1 MTHFYQPGEKFHSP
15 GGQFTYQVIGP
26 VCRLYDREELPY
38 PSCSLQWISKQPSWR
53 RIGRRFVPDIS
64 AKQRPSYCVQMVEH
78 PNSQPFVM
86 TLFWQKLTPEQQNW
100 WYVKRLAVVKEI
112 ETVAEVAA

>member
-1 MTHFYQPGEKFHSP
+1 
-15 GGQFTYQVIGP
+15 
-26 VCRLYDREELPY
+26 
-38 PSCSLQWISKQPSWR
+38 
-53 RIGRRFVPDIS
+53 
-64 AKQRPSYCVQMVEH
+64 MVEH